1 MIFFVRLFFFAR
13 YLEAADKLNP
23 AFTSSCSSFFKKDL
37 KRLVEIFFSEL
48 RNSLKRHERIE
59 LRDTFTLEPKLRRA
73 RVARNPKTN
82 EKIYIKEKYS
92 VHFKPSKLWS
102 KKINEKK

>member
-1 MIFFVRLFFFAR
+1 MTTKKSEIIN
-13 YLEAADKLNP
+13 KLANNYP
-23 AFTSSCSSFFKKDL
+23 SFFKKDL

-48 RNSLKRHERIE
+48 RSSLKRHERIE

-82 EKIYIKEKYS
+82 EKIYVKEKYS
-92 VHFKPSKLWS
+92 ILFKSS
-102 KKINEKK
+102 KKWIEKINHEK